1 VAYLVPELGA
11 ALADLEM
18 VLQGTAV
25 QGAAAK
31 RGQLLPDLRAA
42 RVPCLGAM
50 GKRRPRLID
59 ESLHLR
65 RCASD
70 RLGDLGLVQ
79 SPQLK
84 QQQGH
89 ALILRQAPQI
99 AEQLAQLV
107 AALDLLGESLSGG
120 LERVCR
126 ALASGAKRRQAAIA
140 SDRVEPRAGMGR
152 RGPRVSLLVG
162 GQKRL
167 LCRVL
172 GVLLTA
178 EHVTAERQNARLVA
192 VVEDL
197 EGLVMAVAD
206 RGNKPLIFE
215 L

>member
-1 VAYLVPELGA
+1 
-11 ALADLEM
+11 M

-25 QGAAAK
+25 QVAAAK
-31 RGQLLPDLRAA
+31 RGQLLPDVRAA

-70 RLGDLGLVQ
+70 RLGNLGLVQ
-79 SPQLK
+79 RTQLEE
-84 QQQGH
+84 QQGH
-89 ALILRQAPQI
+89 SLILRQAPQI

-126 ALASGAKRRQAAIA
+126 GLAPGAECRQAAIA
-140 SDRVEPRAGMGR
+140 SDRIEPRAGMGR
-152 RGPRVSLLVG
+152 RGARVSLLVG

-167 LCRVL
+167 LCSVL
-172 GVLLTA
+172 GVLLTT
-178 EHVTAERQNARLVA
+178 EHVTAERQDAGLVA
-192 VVEDL
+192 IVEDL
-197 EGLVMAVAD
+197 EGLVMAVPN
-206 RGNKPLIFE
+206 RGNKPLIFKF
-215 L
+215 